1 MIENFNLRIDKI
13 GPNTVES
20 STVEQFHLWF
30 RNWNWHSVI
39 PFRAPRPT
47 CIMWSVYNM
56 QSFFWPLDNPVI
68 CWHNPAA
75 LFRSLDPSMNKS
87 GCCKALIP
95 CIPKYLKQCKKN
107 IFYNIWFYQNH
118 NRRSFLVKITYKFIN
133 LKQ

>member
-1 MIENFNLRIDKI
+1 MFVYCMFQHILKFYLRMDKM

-39 PFRAPRPT
+39 PLRAPRPT
-47 CIMWSVYNM
+47 CIMWSVYNI
-56 QSFFWPLDNPVI
+56 QSFFCPLDNPVI

-75 LFRSLDPSMNKS
+75 LFRSLDPSINKS

-95 CIPKYLKQCKKN
+95 CIPKYLKQCKRN
-107 IFYNIWFYQNH
+107 LFYNIWFYYIFFSENY
-118 NRRSFLVKITYKFIN
+118 V
-133 LKQ
+133 